1 MIRAFVIAPTPITQA
16 GLHTILNSEQIQ
28 VIGTSAIPD
37 AFAERIQDIDVIV
50 VADEM
55 QLEDVGHLLTNA
67 RNMALIVLTNNA
79 ERLFPLVRRLTLHG
93 WGTVPL
99 DAPVEQLQAAI
110 IAAVQGMVT
119 IPTAS
124 ITKLYERQMIAS
136 DATDLDGPEEPLTQ
150 REQEVLELVGQ
161 GLSNK
166 LIARS
171 LMISEHTVK
180 FHLSSLSAKLGASS
194 RTEAVRKGLR
204 RGLIT
209 V

>member
-28 VIGTSAIPD
+28 VVGTSTTSDDI
-37 AFAERIQDIDVIV
+37 AERIQDVDVIV
-50 VADEM
+50 LADEM
-55 QLEDVGHLLTNA
+55 LVEDVGRLLTNTH
-67 RNMALIVLTNNA
+67 NMALIVLTNNA
-79 ERLFPLVRRLTLHG
+79 ERLFPQARRLTLYG

-99 DAPVEQLQAAI
+99 DASVEQLQAAI
-110 IAAVQGMVT
+110 IAAVHGMVT
-119 IPTAS
+119 IPTHA
-124 ITKLYERQMIAS
+124 ITKLYARQMIAS
-136 DATDLDGPEEPLTQ
+136 DTTDLEGPEEPLTQ

-166 LIARS
+166 LIARR

>member
-1 MIRAFVIAPTPITQA
+1 MIHAFVIAPTPIAQA

-28 VIGTSAIPD
+28 VIGTSAIAD
-37 AFAERIQDIDVIV
+37 AFSEHMQAVDVIV

-55 QLEDVGHLLTNA
+55 LLEDVGRALEHTHDVALIALTNS
-67 RNMALIVLTNNA
+67 A
-79 ERLFPLVRRLTLHG
+79 ERLLRLVRRLTLRG
-93 WGTVPL
+93 WGIVPI
-99 DAPVEQLQAAI
+99 DAPLPQLQAAI
-110 IAAVQGMVT
+110 IAAAQGMAT
-119 IPTAS
+119 LPIGSTGR
-124 ITKLYERQMIAS
+124 LYERQMMGSAAI
-136 DATDLDGPEEPLTQ
+136 DLDEPEEPLTP
-150 REQEVLELVGQ
+150 REREVLELVGQ

-171 LMISEHTVK
+171 LIISEHTVK

>member
-1 MIRAFVIAPTPITQA
+1 MIRAWVIAPTPITQA
-16 GLHTILNSEQIQ
+16 GLHTILNSERIQ
-28 VIGTSAIPD
+28 VVGTSTTAD
-37 AFAERIQDIDVIV
+37 DLARILEDIDVIV
-50 VADEM
+50 LADEM
-55 QLEDVGHLLTNA
+55 LLEDVGRVLANA
-67 RNMALIVLTNNA
+67 HHMALIVLSNNA
-79 ERLFPLVRRLTLHG
+79 ERLFLLARRLTLSG

-99 DAPVEQLQAAI
+99 DAPVEQLHAAI
-110 IAAVQGMVT
+110 IAAVQGMIT
-119 IPTAS
+119 IPTNA
-124 ITKLYERQMIAS
+124 IAALYTKQIIAD
-136 DATDLDGPEEPLTQ
+136 DATDLEGPEEPLTL

-166 LIARS
+166 LIARR

>member
-1 MIRAFVIAPTPITQA
+1 MIRVFVIAPTPITQA

-28 VIGTSAIPD
+28 VVGTSAIPD
-37 AFAERIQDIDVIV
+37 AFVESIQDVDVIV

-55 QLEDVGHLLTNA
+55 LLEDVGRSLTNTHGL
-67 RNMALIVLTNNA
+67 ALIVLTNNP
-79 ERLFPLVRRLTLHG
+79 ERLFSLARRLTLRG
-93 WGTVPL
+93 WGAVPL
-99 DAPVEQLQAAI
+99 DAPVEQFQAAI

-119 IPTAS
+119 LPTSSVA
-124 ITKLYERQMIAS
+124 KLYERQMIAS
-136 DATDLDGPEEPLTQ
+136 DATDLEGPEEPLTQ
-150 REQEVLELVGQ
+150 REQEVLELVSQ

-166 LIARS
+166 LIARR

-204 RGLIT
+204 RGWIT